1 MILVLILIALLQR
14 DCPNG
19 ELTRDSFI
27 QIYKQ
32 FFPKGRAENFCE
44 HVFRAFDTG
53 KLEKKT
59 NHNYSLIQFNNLDKS
74 GKIDFKEF
82 LQAINITSQ
91 GTPDKKLEMA
101 FRMYDC
107 NGDGSIDETE
117 MRRIISVSYCRLKI
131 KRKKYSC
138 IYFLKAI
145 YELIGDEIDK
155 QERQIEAEERAMNI
169 FTMMDKNSDG
179 ILSREE
185 FIDGCLNDEQLYQL
199 LTQSNRL
206 GDDRDSQSSL
216 ED

>member
-1 MILVLILIALLQR
+1 MGCTSSKHELSDEDLDFLKAHTSYSEKKIKTWYKGFMR

-44 HVFRAFDTG
+44 HVFRAFDTD
-53 KLEKKT
+53 
-59 NHNYSLIQFNNLDKS
+59 NS

-117 MRRIISVSYCRLKI
+117 MRRIIS
-131 KRKKYSC
+131 
-138 IYFLKAI
+138 AI

-155 QERQIEAEERAMNI
+155 RERQIESEERAMNI

-185 FIDGCLNDEQLYQL
+185 FIDGCLHDEQLYQL
-199 LTQSNRL
+199 LTQSSRL
-206 GDDRDSQSSL
+206 GDGRGSQSSL
-216 ED
+216 DD

>member
-1 MILVLILIALLQR
+1 MGCTSSKHDLSVADLEFLKLHTSYSEKKIKAWYKGFMR

-19 ELTRDSFI
+19 ELTRESFI

-44 HVFRAFDTG
+44 HVFRAFDT
-53 KLEKKT
+53 
-59 NHNYSLIQFNNLDKS
+59 DKS

-91 GTPDKKLEMA
+91 GTPDTKLEMA

-107 NGDGSIDETE
+107 NGDGSIDDNE
-117 MRRIISVSYCRLKI
+117 MRRIIT
-131 KRKKYSC
+131 
-138 IYFLKAI
+138 AI
-145 YELIGDEIDK
+145 YELIGDEID
-155 QERQIEAEERAMNI
+155 QPERQIEAEERAMNI

-185 FIDGCLNDEQLYQL
+185 FIGGCLNDEQLYQL
-199 LTQSNRL
+199 LTQSSRL
-206 GDDRDSQSSL
+206 AEERESQSSL

>member
-1 MILVLILIALLQR
+1 MSQAVLIV
-14 DCPNG
+14 
-19 ELTRDSFI
+19 
-27 QIYKQ
+27 
-32 FFPKGRAENFCE
+32 GRAENFCE

-53 KLEKKT
+53 KLEIKEKKR
-59 NHNYSLIQFNNLDKS
+59 YDYYPIQFNNLDKS

-107 NGDGSIDETE
+107 NGDGSIDENE
-117 MRRIISVSYCRLKI
+117 MRRIIS
-131 KRKKYSC
+131 
-138 IYFLKAI
+138 AI

-155 QERQIEAEERAMNI
+155 KERQIEAEERAMNI

-185 FIDGCLNDEQLYQL
+185 FVDGCLNDEQLYQL
-199 LTQSNRL
+199 LTQSSRV
-206 GDDRDSQSSL
+206 GEDRESESSL

>member
-1 MILVLILIALLQR
+1 MRYVLFL
-14 DCPNG
+14 
-19 ELTRDSFI
+19 
-27 QIYKQ
+27 
-32 FFPKGRAENFCE
+32 
-44 HVFRAFDTG
+44 
-53 KLEKKT
+53 
-59 NHNYSLIQFNNLDKS
+59 YSLINLDNS

-107 NGDGSIDETE
+107 NGDGSIDVTE
-117 MRRIISVSYCRLKI
+117 MRRIISVSERGKPTLFCSNWNI
-131 KRKKYSC
+131 
-138 IYFLKAI
+138 IYFEKAI
-145 YELIGDEIDK
+145 YELIGDEIEK
-155 QERQIEAEERAMNI
+155 RERQIEAEERAMNI

-199 LTQSNRL
+199 LTQSSRL
-206 GDDRDSQSSL
+206 GDARGSQSSL